1 MRRPSVSEAGF
12 RGIDAMGQPAP
23 VCCRHGRNGD
33 TSGGHMKARHE
44 ELEETQT
51 FSLDERVQVLETDLE
66 RLRRTTNC
74 RNWVIETLLLLILLM
89 GATAWVVYRG

>member
-1 MRRPSVSEAGF
+1 
-12 RGIDAMGQPAP
+12 
-23 VCCRHGRNGD
+23 
-33 TSGGHMKARHE
+33 MKARHE